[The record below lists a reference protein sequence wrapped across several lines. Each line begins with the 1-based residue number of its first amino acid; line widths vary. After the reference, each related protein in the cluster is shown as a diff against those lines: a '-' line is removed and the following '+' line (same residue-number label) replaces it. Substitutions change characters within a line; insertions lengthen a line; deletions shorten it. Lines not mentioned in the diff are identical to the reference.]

1 MDTTETEKENEEDN
15 ESTLSYGE
23 VIQIIAS
30 KNTSIHNH
38 VYMIDYILDKQWIRC
53 KDTVSLS
60 MQEFRLDETTGSF
73 RDQSIEEI
81 HVLYHE
87 PGGYAEKNGLIPFQW
102 VDIWVGIDVPF
113 TITGQITQIENDR
126 IEVTR
131 WPEKEIYFFDFEYKG
146 LFLTPPLRFTLRD
159 APKQTNHSVDPTSE
173 KKEASQEEEEV
184 VDMEPRE
191 QLALELQQGE
201 EEEVIFSDEVVT
213 IAQWVELQEHERFL
227 WMLN

>member
-15 ESTLSYGE
+15 ECTLSYGD

-30 KNTSIHNH
+30 KNASIHNH

-159 APKQTNHSVDPTSE
+159 APKQANHSVDPTSE

-213 IAQWVELQEHERFL
+213 IAQ
-227 WMLN
+227 